1 MGRVWDATIGKVKRS
16 FLFSIGKEI
25 RMIDWDLRRL
35 HLLRELS
42 VRGTLS
48 QVAEALH
55 QSPSSVSQQLAQ
67 LERETGV
74 TLLRK
79 AGRGVQ
85 LTAAAHVLVEHA
97 DAIVGRLEQ
106 AEADL
111 TALRDEV
118 AGTIRVAVFQSVALA
133 FLPQALADLA
143 ARHPMLRT
151 TLTQRVPE
159 QALHELSLREFDLV
173 VAEQYPDHAAPRYD
187 GLDRVPLTA
196 DRLRL
201 AVPPSWTHVRSLE
214 DAAGAPWAMEPV
226 SAASRHW
233 ATQQCRRAGFEP
245 EVRYETDDVEAHVAL
260 AESGNAV
267 ALLSDLM
274 RVRHRPSVR
283 LVDLPGSPRR
293 EVFTSA
299 RTALAGTPAI
309 RAWRAAL
316 ARVVPARLD
325 LGD

>member
-1 MGRVWDATIGKVKRS
+1 
-16 FLFSIGKEI
+16 
-25 RMIDWDLRRL
+25 MIDWDLRRL
-35 HLLRELS
+35 NLLRELS
-42 VRGTLS
+42 VRGTLA

-97 DAIVGRLEQ
+97 DAIFSRLER

-118 AGTIRVAVFQSVALA
+118 AGTVRVAVFQSVALA
-133 FLPQALADLA
+133 FLPQALARLA
-143 ARHPMLRT
+143 GRHPRLRT
-151 TLTQRVPE
+151 TMTQRVPE
-159 QALHELSLREFDLV
+159 EALYELSLREFDLV
-173 VAEQYPDHAAPRYD
+173 VAEQYPDHAAPRFAD
-187 GLDRVPLTA
+187 LDRVPLTE

-201 AVPPSWTHVRSLE
+201 AVPGSWTFVNSLA
-214 DAAGAPWAMEPV
+214 DAASVPWAMEPV
-226 SAASRHW
+226 TAASRHW
-233 ATQQCRRAGFEP
+233 MTQQCRQAGFEP
-245 EVRYETDDVEAHVAL
+245 EIRYETDDVEAHVAL
-260 AESGNAV
+260 VESGNAV

-293 EVFTSA
+293 QVFTSA
-299 RTALAGTPAI
+299 RAALAGTPAI
-309 RAWRAAL
+309 QAWRAAL
-316 ARVVPARLD
+316 AQVVPPALD
-325 LGD
+325 LGA